1 MSTILNDF
9 SSETTK
15 FHIQPTGPLVTKRC
29 SNDLGHPTG
38 PLVTKRCSNDLGHM
52 TAMPMYR
59 KNLKNLLQSQLTD
72 GLETWG
78 VASSIQVLQ
87 KYLNYDLDPLYAN
100 VKFGHYVFCMGKSE
114 NYFLETFAA
123 LGLKGG

>member
-1 MSTILNDF
+1 
-9 SSETTK
+9 
-15 FHIQPTGPLVTKRC
+15 
-29 SNDLGHPTG
+29 
-38 PLVTKRCSNDLGHM
+38 M

-59 KNLKNLLQSQLTD
+59 KNLKHLLQNQFTD

-87 KYLNYDLDPLYAN
+87 KYLNYDLDPFYAN
-100 VKFGHYVFCMGKSE
+100 VKFSHYDFCMGKSE
-114 NYFLETFAA
+114 NYFLETIAA